1 MIFSYLEMQRRL
13 IQNKPYHNLSYSV
26 WKKTS
31 HKSLKAAA
39 AKKSFS
45 SVCTVNTAYFDECSL
60 FHGITRHYS
69 SYKFI
74 VTQRFG
80 TAAMLL
86 RSLKQVF
93 WNKSTFYIRY
103 NHNYITML
111 LIPKVHFY
119 FVFVDSDLYSFSF
132 WMFHIFRLMA
142 NVRTHR
148 WRYEQVHRNW
158 FY

>member
-103 NHNYITML
+103 THNYITML

>member
-1 MIFSYLEMQRRL
+1 MIFSYLEMQRRF
-13 IQNKPYHNLSYSV
+13 IQNKPYHKLSYSV
-26 WKKTS
+26 WKKA
-31 HKSLKAAA
+31 SLKAAA

-80 TAAMLL
+80 TTTMLL

-103 NHNYITML
+103 THNYITML

-119 FVFVDSDLYSFSF
+119 FVFVDSVLYSFSF